1 MIALEVPDAQ
11 VAEEEE
17 EEAEITRTAM
27 VEMDLAQEIIVKDSQ
42 EVEIKAQIG
51 TTIVDLV
58 AREEVMVRVFNL
70 NLISL

>member
-1 MIALEVPDAQ
+1 M
-11 VAEEEE
+11 AEEEE